1 MPIDLEYRDSFTI
14 LEEKL
19 EDGVITEVEY
29 VEEMIRLETFLILEY
44 DTTI

>member
-1 MPIDLEYRDSFTI
+1 MSLEMEYRDSFTI

-19 EDGVITEVEY
+19 EDGLITESEY

-44 DTTI
+44 D

>member
-1 MPIDLEYRDSFTI
+1 MPIDLEHRDSFTI

-19 EDGVITEVEY
+19 EDWVITESEY